1 LKPLVIIP
9 TYNEKENI
17 QQIIDT
23 VMDLPS
29 GFNMLIVDD
38 NSPDGTQDL
47 VRASQKTYSER
58 LHLLSRVGKLGLGT
72 AYIAGFKY
80 GLENGFTHLFEMD
93 ADFSHPP
100 YKLEELY
107 KACSANADISVGS
120 RYIRGGG
127 VKDWSWDRIIL
138 SRGASIYVQLI
149 TGMPVK
155 DPTAGFVCYTDK
167 VLKSIDL
174 DKIGFVGY
182 AFQIEMKYVFWK
194 HGFSIK
200 EVPIIFKD
208 RELGTSKMNIS
219 IIKEAI
225 LGVLKIRMRN
235 IKNYYKKES

>member
-1 LKPLVIIP
+1 MKPLVIIP

-17 QQIIDT
+17 TNIIDA
-23 VMDLPS
+23 VMGLS
-29 GFNMLIVDD
+29 SSFHMLIVDD
-38 NSPDGTQDL
+38 NSPDGTQNL
-47 VRASQKTYSER
+47 VKDSINKYENRI
-58 LHLLSRVGKLGLGT
+58 HLLTRSGKLGLGS

-80 GLENGFTHLFEMD
+80 GLKKGYSHLFEMD

-100 YKLEELY
+100 QKLEELY
-107 KACSANADISVGS
+107 SACKNGADISVGS
-120 RYIRGGG
+120 RYIKDGD

-138 SRGASIYVQLI
+138 SRGASIYVQII
-149 TGMPVK
+149 TSMPVK

-167 VLKSIDL
+167 VLRTIDL

-194 HGFSIK
+194 HGFKIK

-208 RELGTSKMNIS
+208 REFGVSKMNVS

-225 LGVLKIRMRN
+225 LGVFKLRGRN
-235 IKNYYKKES
+235 IKEYYKN